1 MADIHIHVCSFFLA
15 HCLGGLF
22 DFIQYRFV
30 PFFRVLYAYISL
42 SLSLSLS
49 LFSLGMRR
57 YAQEY

>member
-49 LFSLGMRR
+49 LFSW
-57 YAQEY
+57 Y